1 MIWAGSSMSRPR
13 DNGYRSVG
21 AQHATGEVAQDRRA
35 PGAPLGA
42 CNQVPGTVTRD
53 RPATL
58 ALRAAET
65 PLTGRFAG
73 PGMSDPAQRGVRR
86 GKCRS
91 PPVTGV
97 PADPVWQAATRPLRF
112 DLLNVQIFSP
122 PVPRDGG
129 RQPPGALLDHSRC
142 HSPHHRV
149 HRPNRYC
156 LDGRHRRRCGRPHLD
171 VARDGWSRGRRAQTL
186 LLATGPGP
194 AFLVGAERQGPGQ
207 GGSGYLGTRRSGCR
221 RVALGEAGLAGAVRA
236 LAGPAAGGVA
246 VLRWRLTIQLAARRH
261 AGQERESWIGEHD
274 NRRQQAEEARTVT
287 TLAAASGPTPI
298 LGWPWVSSGCCL
310 QCGRGQILTQGPVG
324 GLRG

>member
-1 MIWAGSSMSRPR
+1 MISVDLSTRECDGHVVVALRGELDMADAVTSGRESRPRRRGMIWAGSSMSRPR
-13 DNGYRSVG
+13 DNGYRSDG

-58 ALRAAET
+58 ALRATET

-122 PVPRDGG
+122 RPQDGG
-129 RQPPGALLDHSRC
+129 
-142 HSPHHRV
+142 
-149 HRPNRYC
+149 
-156 LDGRHRRRCGRPHLD
+156 
-171 VARDGWSRGRRAQTL
+171 
-186 LLATGPGP
+186 
-194 AFLVGAERQGPGQ
+194 
-207 GGSGYLGTRRSGCR
+207 
-221 RVALGEAGLAGAVRA
+221 
-236 LAGPAAGGVA
+236 
-246 VLRWRLTIQLAARRH
+246 
-261 AGQERESWIGEHD
+261 
-274 NRRQQAEEARTVT
+274 
-287 TLAAASGPTPI
+287 
-298 LGWPWVSSGCCL
+298 
-310 QCGRGQILTQGPVG
+310 
-324 GLRG
+324 